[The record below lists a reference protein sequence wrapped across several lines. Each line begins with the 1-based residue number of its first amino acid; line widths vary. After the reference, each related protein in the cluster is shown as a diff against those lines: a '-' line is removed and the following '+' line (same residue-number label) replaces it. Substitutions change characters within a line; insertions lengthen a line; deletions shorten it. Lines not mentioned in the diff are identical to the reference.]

1 MFETNGEFGKTRIAD
16 GVYSERD
23 QQTLF
28 CASRVFWHDCNDRY
42 GLTRESGADNHIVL
56 LTVSGCGL
64 LEIAGR
70 SYVLKEGTAAIIG
83 FGTPHSYRCAPGASW
98 VFYGVHI
105 HNNFASA
112 LLKRAVEENGICFQH
127 AAPDALVDLLEH
139 FMLNIKNNAK
149 QCNYDNSLLLSEFIH
164 ELFKV
169 KRAENVNHKNVG
181 AFEQAI
187 AYIEQNYAN
196 PLDINELCTRLF
208 LSPSHFIRIFRKYF
222 SMTPYQYIER
232 YRIVQA
238 RILLCQT
245 QMCVADVAHAVGYKS
260 ASNFILYF
268 KKHVGVTPAAYRKDP
283 KRYEMAEDNFNKQLT
298 YMPLPSTISDS

>member
-1 MFETNGEFGKTRIAD
+1 MFETNGAFGKTRLAD
-16 GVYSERD
+16 SVYSELD
-23 QQTLF
+23 KQSLF

-42 GLTRESGADNHIVL
+42 GLTRENGAENHLVL

-64 LEIAGR
+64 LEIGAR
-70 SYVLKEGTAAIIG
+70 SYVLKKGTVALLECG
-83 FGTPHSYRCAPGASW
+83 VPHSYRCAPGASW
-98 VFYGVHI
+98 VFYGAHI
-105 HNNFASA
+105 ENNFASN
-112 LLKRAVEENGICFQH
+112 LLNRAVQENGICFQH
-127 AAPDALVDLLEH
+127 ANPETLADLLEH
-139 FMLNIKNNAK
+139 FMLNVKNNAM

-164 ELFKV
+164 ALFKV
-169 KRAENVNHKNVG
+169 RHAETVNHRDVG

-196 PLDINELCTRLF
+196 PLDINELCARLF

-245 QMCVADVAHAVGYKS
+245 QMCVADIAHAVGYKS
-260 ASNFILYF
+260 ASNFIHYF
-268 KKHVGVTPAAYRKDP
+268 KKHVGVTPSAYRKDP
-283 KRYEMAEDNFNKQLT
+283 KRYEMAEDNFYKQLT
-298 YMPLPSTISDS
+298 YLPLHAAYMD